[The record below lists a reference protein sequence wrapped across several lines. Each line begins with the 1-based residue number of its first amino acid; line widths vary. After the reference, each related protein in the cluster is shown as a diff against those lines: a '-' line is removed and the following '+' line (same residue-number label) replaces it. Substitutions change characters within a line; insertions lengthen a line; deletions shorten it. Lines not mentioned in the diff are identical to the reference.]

1 MSGRRGRTI
10 EETTRRLPFH
20 MTLRGTIENG
30 RLVLDDGEGLPNGT
44 RVDVRVRAGRSKARS
59 NEKVADP
66 LAKLASHAVR
76 TGVRDLASEHDHYA
90 YGTPKR
96 ASKPR
101 RAPSKRKASASRA
114 KPGKGR
120 RA

>member
-1 MSGRRGRTI
+1 
-10 EETTRRLPFH
+10 

-44 RVDVRVRAGRSKARS
+44 RVDVRVRSGGSKAAGRSKG
-59 NEKVADP
+59 VDP
-66 LAKLASHAVR
+66 LAKLASRAVT
-76 TGVRDLASEHDHYA
+76 TGVSDLASEHDHYA

-101 RAPSKRKASASRA
+101 RAASKRKPAASRT
-114 KPGKGR
+114 KSSKGR

>member
-1 MSGRRGRTI
+1 
-10 EETTRRLPFH
+10 

-44 RVDVRVRAGRSKARS
+44 RVDVRVRSAGSKARS
-59 NEKVADP
+59 RSKGLDP
-66 LAKLASHAVR
+66 LAKLASRAVT
-76 TGVRDLASEHDHYA
+76 TGVSDLASEHDHYA

-101 RAPSKRKASASRA
+101 RAASKRKAPTTAA
-114 KPGKGR
+114 KRSKGR